1 VEKPD
6 PRNRGW
12 AFIFSIF
19 KMLKNHLI
27 KNRLHMKWTKFL
39 LTTLSIC
46 CINVL
51 IAQGLGIIPEPY
63 LSTKGNGVYT
73 LPKTISISAPT
84 SANAIAE
91 TIANQLKLT
100 TGKTVNFS
108 KTEPT
113 IELSIIKDDVIGDE
127 GYLLNVNDKGIQ
139 VKANTNAGLFYGW
152 QTVQQLLPAAIYSKT
167 VSKNTN
173 WQLSHCS
180 IIDKPRFGWR
190 GMMLDV
196 SRHFF
201 SKADVKVFID
211 DMVRYKYNRFHWHL
225 TDDQGWRI
233 EIKSLPR
240 LTSVGAWRAER
251 KGKWMNITT
260 PALDEP
266 KTYGGFYTQE
276 DIKEVVAYAKARFVE
291 VIPEIDVPGHSMA
304 MLAAYPNLST
314 TPNYPYQV
322 NAGDEFMDW
331 EGLNGHATA
340 RIDNSLDPSNEE
352 VYTVLDKVMTE
363 VAPLFPFEYIHMG
376 GDENAKNNWE
386 KSSNVQA
393 LMKREGLKDQME
405 VQSYFVRRMQK
416 IINSKG
422 KKMMGWNE
430 ILQGGL
436 SGDAAVMSWQGIKG
450 GIEAA
455 KQGHKVVMSPNDYN
469 YIDYYQGEITAEG
482 KVYRGLRMKTT
493 YGFDPVPSGI
503 DATLILGNQANQW
516 TEQLQTIRNVQYM
529 NWPRGLAVAET
540 SWSPNEKKDW
550 NNFTKKVEKHFDYF
564 DAANVKYA
572 KSIYDAIVTTEL
584 NTKGELILKMEGEV
598 DNLRFYYTID
608 DQMPDNFS
616 DEYTKP
622 FVLPSDVTLVRIQS
636 YRDGKPIGKLLNI
649 PIESL
654 RNRAKKV
661 L

>member
-1 VEKPD
+1 MKIMKLVLTSL
-6 PRNRGW
+6 
-12 AFIFSIF
+12 FICS
-19 KMLKNHLI
+19 
-27 KNRLHMKWTKFL
+27 
-39 LTTLSIC
+39 LTGLM
-46 CINVL
+46 
-51 IAQGLGIIPEPY
+51 AQGLGIIPEPY
-63 LSTKGNGVYT
+63 LSTKGKDMYT
-73 LPKTISISAPT
+73 LPKTITISAPT
-84 SANAIAE
+84 SLKTLIDP
-91 TIANQLKLT
+91 ISNQLKLV
-100 TGKTVNFS
+100 TGKNVNFS

-113 IELSIIKDDVIGDE
+113 IEFSLIKDDVIGNE
-127 GYLLNVNDKGIQ
+127 GYLLNVNPQGIQ
-139 VKANTNAGLFYGW
+139 IKANTEAGLFYGW
-152 QTVQQLLPAAIYSKT
+152 QSLQQIMPAAIYGKSAA
-167 VSKNTN
+167 KNIN
-173 WQLSHCS
+173 WQVPHCS

-201 SKADVKVFID
+201 SKEDVKVFID

-233 EIKSLPR
+233 EIKSLPK
-240 LTSVGAWRAER
+240 LTSVGAWRVEK

-260 PALDEP
+260 PDINEP

-276 DIKEVVAYAKARFVE
+276 DIKEVVAYAKERFVE
-291 VIPEIDVPGHSMA
+291 VIPEVDVPGHSMA

-331 EGLNGHATA
+331 EGINGHATA

-352 VYTVLDKVMTE
+352 VYKVLDKVISE
-363 VAPLFPFEYIHMG
+363 IAPLFPFEYIHMG

-386 KSSNVQA
+386 KSANVQA
-393 LMKREGLKDQME
+393 MMKREGLKDQME
-405 VQSYFVRRMQK
+405 VQSYFVKRMQK

-455 KQGHKVVMSPNDYN
+455 KQGHKVVMTPNDYN
-469 YIDYYQGEITAEG
+469 YIDFYQGEQTAEG
-482 KVYRGLRMKTT
+482 RVYRGLRMKTT
-493 YGFDPVPSGI
+493 YSFDPVPAGI
-503 DATLILGNQANQW
+503 DPTLILGNQANQW
-516 TEQLQTIRNVQYM
+516 TEQLQNMRNVQYM
-529 NWPRGLAVAET
+529 TWPRGLAVAES

-550 NNFTKKVEKHFDYF
+550 NHFAKKVEKQFEVF
-564 DAANVKYA
+564 EAANVKYA
-572 KSIYDAIVTTEL
+572 KSMYDAIVTTEL

-598 DNLRFYYTID
+598 DNLKFYYTID
-608 DQMPDNFS
+608 DQMPDNYS

-622 FVLPSDVTLVRIQS
+622 VVLPADVTLVRVQS

>member
-1 VEKPD
+1 
-6 PRNRGW
+6 
-12 AFIFSIF
+12 
-19 KMLKNHLI
+19 
-27 KNRLHMKWTKFL
+27 MKWTKLL
-39 LTTLSIC
+39 LTALSIC
-46 CINVL
+46 CINGL
-51 IAQGLGIIPEPY
+51 MAQGLGIIPEPY
-63 LSTKGNGVYT
+63 LSTKGQGIYVI
-73 LPKTISISAPT
+73 PKTISISAPG
-84 SANAIAE
+84 SANELSE
-91 TIANQLKLT
+91 TIAKQLRLT
-100 TGKTVNFS
+100 TGKTVYFS
-108 KTEPT
+108 KNDPT
-113 IELSIIKDDVIGDE
+113 IELSIVKDDVIGEE
-127 GYLLNVNDKGIQ
+127 GYLLNVNTKGIQ
-139 VKANTNAGLFYGW
+139 IKANTNAGLFYGW
-152 QTVQQLLPAAIYSKT
+152 QSVQQLLPAAIYGKT
-167 VSKNTN
+167 ISKNTN
-173 WQLSHCS
+173 WQLTHCS

-201 SKADVKVFID
+201 SKEDVKVFID

-233 EIKSLPR
+233 EIKALPK

-266 KTYGGFYTQE
+266 KTNGGFYTQE
-276 DIKEVVAYAKARFVE
+276 DIKEVVAYAKARFIE
-291 VIPEIDVPGHSMA
+291 VVPEIDVPGHSMA

-314 TPNYPYQV
+314 TPKYPYQV

-331 EGLNGHATA
+331 EGMNGHPTA
-340 RIDNSLDPSNEE
+340 RIDNSLDPSNED
-352 VYTVLDKVMTE
+352 VYTALDKVMTE

-386 KSSNVQA
+386 KSANVQA
-393 LMKREGLKDQME
+393 LMKREGLKDQNE
-405 VQSYFVRRMQK
+405 VQSYFVKRMQK

-455 KQGHKVVMSPNDYN
+455 KQGHKVVMSPNDFN

-482 KVYRGLRMKTT
+482 RVYRGLRMKTT
-493 YGFDPVPSGI
+493 YGFDPVPAGI
-503 DATLILGNQANQW
+503 DASLILGNQANQW
-516 TEQLQTIRNVQYM
+516 TEQLQTMRNVQYM
-529 NWPRGLAVAET
+529 TWPRSLAVAET
-540 SWSPNEKKDW
+540 NWSPNEKKDW
-550 NNFTKKVEKHFDYF
+550 NNFTKKVEKQFEVF
-564 DAANVKYA
+564 EAANVKYA
-572 KSIYDAIVTTEL
+572 KSMFDAIVTTEL
-584 NTKGELILKMEGEV
+584 NTKGEYILKMEGEV
-598 DNLRFYYTID
+598 ANLRFYYTID
-608 DQMPDNFS
+608 DQMPDNYS

-622 FVLPSDVTLVRIQS
+622 FVIPEDVTLVRIQS

>member
-1 VEKPD
+1 
-6 PRNRGW
+6 
-12 AFIFSIF
+12 
-19 KMLKNHLI
+19 
-27 KNRLHMKWTKFL
+27 MKWTKFL

-91 TIANQLKLT
+91 TISNQLKLT

-386 KSSNVQA
+386 KSANVQA
-393 LMKREGLKDQME
+393 LMKREGLKDQNE
-405 VQSYFVRRMQK
+405 VQSYFVKRMQK

-436 SGDAAVMSWQGIKG
+436 SGDAAVMSWQGVKG

-469 YIDYYQGEITAEG
+469 YIDYYQGEVTAEG
-482 KVYRGLRMKTT
+482 KVYRGLRMNTT
-493 YGFDPVPSGI
+493 YGFDPVPAGV

-516 TEQLQTIRNVQYM
+516 TEQLQTMRNVQYM
-529 NWPRGLAVAET
+529 TWPRGLAVAET
-540 SWSPNEKKDW
+540 NWTPNEKKDW
-550 NNFTKKVEKHFDYF
+550 NNFTKKVEKHFEVF
-564 DAANVKYA
+564 EAANVKYA
-572 KSIYDAIVTTEL
+572 KSMYDAIVTTEL

-608 DQMPDNFS
+608 DQMPDNYS

-622 FVLPSDVTLVRIQS
+622 IVIPADVTLVRIQS

>member
-1 VEKPD
+1 
-6 PRNRGW
+6 
-12 AFIFSIF
+12 
-19 KMLKNHLI
+19 
-27 KNRLHMKWTKFL
+27 MKWTKFL
-39 LTTLSIC
+39 LTTISIC

-91 TIANQLKLT
+91 TISNQLKLT

-352 VYTVLDKVMTE
+352 VYTVLDKVMAE

-436 SGDAAVMSWQGIKG
+436 SGDAAVMSWQGVKG